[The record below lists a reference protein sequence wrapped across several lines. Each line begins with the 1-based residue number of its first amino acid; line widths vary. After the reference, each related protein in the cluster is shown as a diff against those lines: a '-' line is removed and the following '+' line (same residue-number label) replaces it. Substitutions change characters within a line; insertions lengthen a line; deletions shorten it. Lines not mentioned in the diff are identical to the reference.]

1 MGKTSRARYEPRR
14 PEARARTRR
23 APEAV
28 TVITPAYAAGRT
40 VRRTVHVRPATG
52 AVRFPLRDTWTGP
65 AADAEQANSAESTT
79 APAKRFMWIQTLAA
93 ACGLQTEGPSDPGPS
108 SAFEAR

>member
-1 MGKTSRARYEPRR
+1 M
-14 PEARARTRR
+14 
-23 APEAV
+23 
-28 TVITPAYAAGRT
+28 
-40 VRRTVHVRPATG
+40 RRTVHVRPATG

>member
-1 MGKTSRARYEPRR
+1 MIG
-14 PEARARTRR
+14 
-23 APEAV
+23 
-28 TVITPAYAAGRT
+28 PAYEAGRT
-40 VRRTVHVRPATG
+40 VRRTVHARPATG